1 MLRLTEVKLPLNHPD
16 DDLKTA
22 LLKRLDISAD
32 ELIGYAI
39 FRRSYDARKPSAIV
53 FTYTLDIEVK
63 NEAALLQ
70 RLQGDK
76 HISLTPD
83 TSYHFVAH
91 APAKLAFRPIV
102 IGTGPCGIFAA
113 LVLAQ
118 MGFCPIVLERG
129 KAVRERT
136 KDTFGL
142 WRQRKPV
149 WGRWRGNIFRWQVAQ
164 PN

>member
-1 MLRLTEVKLPLNHPD
+1 MLRLTEVKLPLNHSD

-22 LLKRLDISAD
+22 LLKRLGVSAD

-53 FTYTLDIEVK
+53 FTYTLDVEVE
-63 NEAALLQ
+63 NEATLLQ

-76 HISLTPD
+76 HISLAPD
-83 TSYHFVAH
+83 TSYHFVTH
-91 APAKLAFRPIV
+91 APPKLASRPVV

-113 LVLAQ
+113 LILAQ

-142 WRQRKPV
+142 W
-149 WGRWRGNIFRWQVAQ
+149 
-164 PN
+164 